1 MDVKSGLDGSLND
14 GVADNLP
21 LLDDV
26 LALHFSRRGGATTRQ
41 VAGDS
46 CHDLMYWK
54 RVPKN
59 DSIASTIPFGGCH
72 DLDVLKCKRG
82 FCRSGS
88 YLSIPPNL
96 YLFLRTVLCEDKPFP
111 SSGGLTLRVLV
122 LVGQPFTSQLTQLAT
137 ERCRMTN

>member
-26 LALHFSRRGGATTRQ
+26 VALHFSRRGGDTMGQ

-54 RVPKN
+54 RVPK
-59 DSIASTIPFGGCH
+59 DEVLQVPFHLVAVTI
-72 DLDVLKCKRG
+72 L
-82 FCRSGS
+82 
-88 YLSIPPNL
+88 I
-96 YLFLRTVLCEDKPFP
+96 
-111 SSGGLTLRVLV
+111 
-122 LVGQPFTSQLTQLAT
+122 
-137 ERCRMTN
+137 